1 MGHIGQM
8 EPGRIEPGHL
18 ESRRTEPGRT
28 EAGRW
33 PYKPTAIWR
42 KLVAVLGLGAFTAIC
57 VIALVALVLVG
68 AVVGALV
75 LEALIG

>member
-1 MGHIGQM
+1 MEAQRV
-8 EPGRIEPGHL
+8 EPGAM
-18 ESRRTEPGRT
+18 

-57 VIALVALVLVG
+57 VIALVALVALG

>member
-8 EPGRIEPGHL
+8 EPGRTEPGHL
-18 ESRRTEPGRT
+18 ESRRTEPGRI
-28 EAGRW
+28 EPGRW